1 MNRKLLAF
9 YAFMTATFQF
19 PDVAF
24 RIYCITRLEYSP
36 AVFAVV
42 TSTSV
47 LPWSI
52 KPLWGF
58 IIDNSSRRK
67 LAIGMC
73 TAAFI
78 VSWLLISLKQ
88 GTAPWSMTALLM
100 LSSFCLCY
108 MDVMADAELVV
119 RVKGETDDEAGTL
132 QSWVWG
138 CRAAGSLLAC
148 IAGGFAATYC
158 EFSAI
163 FAMTAFIIAPG
174 SIALAMSVTD
184 AEPCG
189 WEDVRRRVRLLRTTL
204 KRREIFRPCI
214 FVFLLAAMPSCYYA
228 LVSFFQETLHFTP
241 IQFAIV
247 DAAEHVAHMLG
258 ATMFNKTFRRW
269 KFTRIFAWGIGILF
283 LLRLLQLVL
292 ILRLN
297 RRLHMSDMVFAICE
311 SVAFSVV
318 GQIMVMPICLL
329 GARACPKGIEGSLY
343 SSIMAISNL
352 GGLVAAYS
360 GAALTTAFGVNNEV
374 FDNLWALSLTCT
386 LLSVV
391 PAAFVRYMPDETP
404 QDAGQGLELVNCDR
418 QTGHEA
424 DDLQTHLEMQPEQK
438 T

>member
-1 MNRKLLAF
+1 MNRCLLAF
-9 YAFMTATFQF
+9 YGFMTATFQF

-36 AVFAVV
+36 AVFAIV

-58 IIDNSSRRK
+58 IIDNSSRRR
-67 LAIGMC
+67 LAIAMC
-73 TAAFI
+73 TVGFI
-78 VSWLLISLKQ
+78 VAWLLIALEE
-88 GTAPWSMTALLM
+88 GTAPWAMTTLLM
-100 LSSFCLCY
+100 TSSFCLCY

-119 RVKGETDDEAGTL
+119 RVKKETEETAGAL

-158 EFSAI
+158 NFDTI
-163 FAMTAFIIAPG
+163 FAITAFIIAPG
-174 SIALAMSVTD
+174 SLALSVCITD
-184 AEPCG
+184 KEPCG
-189 WEDVRRRVRLLRTTL
+189 WEDVCRRVRLLRTTL
-204 KRREIFRPCI
+204 KRREIYRPCV
-214 FVFLLAAMPSCYYA
+214 FVFTLAAMPSCYYA

-241 IQFAIV
+241 MQFATV

-258 ATMFNKTFRRW
+258 ATLFNKRFRRW

-297 RRLHMSDMVFAICE
+297 RRLHVSDMVFAICE
-311 SVAFSVV
+311 SVAFSIV

-329 GARACPKGIEGSLY
+329 GARACPQGIEGSLY
-343 SSIMAISNL
+343 STIMAISNL
-352 GGLVAAYS
+352 GGLLSAYS
-360 GAALTTAFGVNNEV
+360 GAALTTAFGVNNKV
-374 FDNLWALSLTCT
+374 FDNLWMLSLTCT
-386 LLSVV
+386 MLSLV
-391 PAAFVRYMPDETP
+391 PFIFVRFMPNETP
-404 QDAGQGLELVNCDR
+404 QSAGKGLELVNCDL
-418 QTGHEA
+418 QTGHDA
-424 DDLQTHLEMQPEQK
+424 DDLQTQRDRQPAQN